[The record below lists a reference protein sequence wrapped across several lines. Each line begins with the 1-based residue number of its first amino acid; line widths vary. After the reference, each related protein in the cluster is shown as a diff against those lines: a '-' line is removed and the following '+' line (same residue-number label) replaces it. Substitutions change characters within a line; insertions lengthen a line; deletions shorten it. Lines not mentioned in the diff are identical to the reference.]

1 MSALCSSAWD
11 LARQICA
18 AGPRLGT
25 AGKFVES
32 GNQEPL
38 VQESF
43 ESGNEE
49 PISPEKE
56 IFETRRLPDSLGAT
70 RRAFTSC
77 LGKPHFLGSWIPGFQ
92 ISYL

>member
-1 MSALCSSAWD
+1 MSGVVSNRVGLCKANLRRRASFGDPW
-11 LARQICA
+11 
-18 AGPRLGT
+18 G
-25 AGKFVES
+25 FVES
-32 GNQEPL
+32 GNQQPL

-56 IFETRRLPDSLGAT
+56 IFEIHRLPDPLGAT